1 MAHQI
6 SSSSSSFASSSP
18 LRASTCFNNPHRQR
32 SLTRPL
38 AVLLRTFGILSWE
51 EKEGAGCTA
60 LSRLFIMAGNI
71 FLLAHSINGSPAAVE
86 QCSLA
91 EGNRGCLA
99 VFLLQF
105 SILVWGF
112 VNLGLF
118 VWLCYQ

>member
-1 MAHQI
+1 MMMMAMMM
-6 SSSSSSFASSSP
+6 A
-18 LRASTCFNNPHRQR
+18 
-32 SLTRPL
+32 
-38 AVLLRTFGILSWE
+38 LLVAATATAGGIVAGC
-51 EKEGAGCTA
+51 GAGCTA

-71 FLLAHSINGSPAAVE
+71 FLLAHSINGSPAAFE